1 MHLFTDC
8 PTLFWRLGL
17 VHAGAELLALVLTEQ
32 GDMLATA
39 HAGMRSSMGLH
50 AHVLGVPAV
59 PGIGSRVM
67 GVVVVMAVAL
77 MSRMLR
83 AIDCTLRRCPG
94 GGRAGGCNGH
104 SRLRQGERRRRQQ
117 QAASGQAA
125 QQGRSV
131 GYQSGLVGA
140 LRNNHNLLFFKD
152 IFHFRL
158 MRWGL
163 MWLDCAG
170 WSAASGEGWVEVVS
184 AC

>member
-1 MHLFTDC
+1 
-8 PTLFWRLGL
+8 

-39 HAGMRSSMGLH
+39 HPCMRSSMRLH

-59 PGIGSRVM
+59 PGIGRRVM
-67 GVVVVMAVAL
+67 GVVVMMAVAL
-77 MSRMLR
+77 RPR
-83 AIDCTLRRCPG
+83 AIGCALRRCPG
-94 GGRAGGCNGH
+94 GGRAGGCHWNC
-104 SRLRQGERRRRQQ
+104 RLRQCELGRRQH

-125 QQGRSV
+125 QQDRSV
-131 GYQSGLVGA
+131 GYRSGLVGA

-163 MWLDCAG
+163 IWLVCAG
-170 WSAASGEGWVEVVS
+170 WSAAPGEGWAEVVR